1 MKYSSAL
8 SSMFMAITEGL
19 LPASENPIGEL
30 QLSFPIIVSFSVL
43 CFICTHTL
51 HPSLSA
57 AHHPRWME
65 KVTWSSKNANRQPS
79 KGDGGSARAL
89 EQQSARVQTSRV
101 REEFLACGSNF
112 FSSLCFSLLFFFIHR
127 LKLLPLCLDESFIFF
142 RQIITA
148 TRDVTHKKML
158 IFSHSSP
165 PASI

>member
-1 MKYSSAL
+1 MKYSSSL

-19 LPASENPIGEL
+19 LPASKKPNRWASAL
-30 QLSFPIIVSFSVL
+30 FPHHRAASL
-43 CFICTHTL
+43 CFVLFVHTL

-57 AHHPRWME
+57 THHPRWME
-65 KVTWSSKNANRQPS
+65 KVTWWKKRQQAS

-89 EQQSARVQTSRV
+89 EQSAR
-101 REEFLACGSNF
+101 EFKLAALEKNF
-112 FSSLCFSLLFFFIHR
+112 WHAEAIFSLHCVSHSYFFHTL
-127 LKLLPLCLDESFIFF
+127 LKLLPLSASTSLLFF